1 MSELQR
7 ILVIGVGS
15 IGERHTRC
23 FQQTGRADVGICEI
37 NDELR
42 ATIAERYGIARAFAS
57 LDEIPLAEFDAAVIC
72 TPAQLHIPLAMK
84 LVEAGLHLLIEK
96 PLSTSLKGVVELQK
110 LATVKSRQIGI
121 AYVYR
126 SHPVLGA
133 MREAIQSGRFGTP
146 LNFIATGGQH
156 FPFYR
161 PAYRETYYTR
171 HETGGGAIQD
181 AITHV
186 MNAMEWLVGPIT
198 RLVADAEHL
207 ALPGVEVEDTVHLIT
222 RHNAVMGS
230 FSLNQHQ
237 APNESSITIVCSE
250 GTVRI
255 EMHRCRWMSCTE
267 PGTDWNVELE
277 MTLERDDLFIRQAG
291 LFLDVLEN
299 NAAPTCSLEEAT
311 QTLKVNLA
319 ALRSV
324 RENKWIAIKDV

>member
-1 MSELQR
+1 SISLAGVAEL
-7 ILVIGVGS
+7 
-15 IGERHTRC
+15 
-23 FQQTGRADVGICEI
+23 A
-37 NDELR
+37 
-42 ATIAERYGIARAFAS
+42 A
-57 LDEIPLAEFDAAVIC
+57 LAE
-72 TPAQLHIPLAMK
+72 
-84 LVEAGLHLLIEK
+84 
-96 PLSTSLKGVVELQK
+96 S
-110 LATVKSRQIGI
+110 KSRHLGI

-126 SHPVLGA
+126 SHPVLA
-133 MREAIQSGRFGTP
+133 DMRDAILSGRFGTP

-222 RHNAVMGS
+222 RHDAVMGS

-237 APNESSITIVCSE
+237 APNESSITIVCTE
-250 GTVRI
+250 GTVRF
-255 EMHRCRWMSCTE
+255 EMHRCRWMSCIE
-267 PGTDWNVELE
+267 PGTDWNVQRE
-277 MTLERDDLFIRQAG
+277 MTLERDDLFIRQAA
-291 LFLDVLEN
+291 LFLDVLDRKRP
-299 NAAPTCSLEEAT
+299 PTCTLGEAT

-319 ALRSV
+319 ALQSV
-324 RENKWIAIKDV
+324 RDRCWVEVSDV

>member
-1 MSELQR
+1 MSELKR

-23 FQQTGRADVGICEI
+23 FQQTGRAEVGICEI
-37 NDELR
+37 NDDLR
-42 ATIAERYGIARAFAS
+42 DAIAERYEIEQAFS
-57 LDEIPLAEFDAAVIC
+57 TLEDVPLAKFDAAVIC
-72 TPAQLHIPLAMK
+72 TPAQLHIPLAVK

-96 PLSTSLKGVVELQK
+96 PLSTTLTGVEELQA
-110 LATVKSRQIGI
+110 LATAKSRHIGI

-146 LNFIATGGQH
+146 INFIATGGQH

-198 RLVADAEHL
+198 RLVADAGHL

-222 RHNAVMGS
+222 RHDQVMGS

-237 APNESSITIVCSE
+237 APNESSITIVCSK
-250 GTVRI
+250 GTTRF
-255 EMHRCRWMSCTE
+255 EMHRCRWMSCNE
-267 PGTDWNVELE
+267 PGTDWNVEHE
-277 MTLERDDLFIRQAG
+277 MTLERDDLFIRQAN

-299 NAAPTCSLEEAT
+299 DSTPTCTLAEAT

-319 ALRSV
+319 ALQSV
-324 RENKWIAIKDV
+324 REKQWIEIKDV